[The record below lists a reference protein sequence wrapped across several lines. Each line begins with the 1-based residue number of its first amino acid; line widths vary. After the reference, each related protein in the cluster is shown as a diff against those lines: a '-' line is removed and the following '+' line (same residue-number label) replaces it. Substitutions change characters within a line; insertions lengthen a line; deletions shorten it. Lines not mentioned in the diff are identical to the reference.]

1 MNTCKNFLIKLI
13 DEIPENQVQEVID
26 FILFLKNKKDNQI
39 FKDLTLAS
47 ESSTGFWDNDIDDAV
62 WNDV

>member
-1 MNTCKNFLIKLI
+1 MNTCKKFLIKLI
-13 DEIPENQVQEVID
+13 DEIPDNQVQEVID

>member
-1 MNTCKNFLIKLI
+1 VNTCKKFLIKLI
-13 DEIPENQVQEVID
+13 DEIPDNQVQEVID
-26 FILFLKNKKDNQI
+26 FILLLKNKKDNQI

>member
-1 MNTCKNFLIKLI
+1 MNTCKKFLIKLI
-13 DEIPENQVQEVID
+13 DEIPDNQVQEVID
-26 FILFLKNKKDNQI
+26 FILLLKNKKDNQI